1 MTIRFSKR
9 LEAIPG
15 YQAGVPAG
23 KAPEAIAGGD
33 IAQLASN
40 ESPWGPHPEVVA
52 AIERAAGAMNRY
64 PDPAATLLRRRIAE
78 RHDADPAAI
87 AVANGSCEFLLAAA
101 AALCEPGDEVVYA
114 WPSFSIY
121 PYVAPLS
128 GAREIRV
135 PLDDAY
141 EHDLDGMLAEIT
153 AATQMV
159 IVCNPNNPTSTHIP
173 IARIA
178 EFVAAVPDHVTVVLD
193 EAYAEYQLH
202 DDPEES
208 VDLWRRSQNLVVL
221 RTFSKCYGLAGL
233 RVGYALASAKV
244 RAALDA
250 VRQPFSVNA
259 LAQAAGA
266 EAVRHSDDVAQRVER
281 TIVERIFVE
290 EGVRELGLSTPD
302 SHANFSW
309 IDLGDADE
317 AEVVAALG
325 RARRDRPRP
334 GRRWAA
340 PATSA
345 SATARA
351 TRTSASWTGSR
362 LRSRAASPNQPG
374 CGGTG
379 MPPRLVSSRSS

>member
-1 MTIRFSKR
+1 MRFSKR

-15 YQAGVPAG
+15 YTAGVPAG
-23 KAPEAIAGGD
+23 KAPEAIVAED

-40 ESPWGPHPEVVA
+40 ESPWGPHSEVVA
-52 AIERAAGAMNRY
+52 AIERAASAMHRY
-64 PDPAATLLRRRIAE
+64 PDPAATLLRQRIAV
-78 RHDADPAAI
+78 RHDADPATI
-87 AVANGSCEFLLAAA
+87 AVANGSCEFLLAAG
-101 AALCEPGDEVVYA
+101 AALCEEGDEIVYA

-121 PYVAPLS
+121 PYIAPLS

-135 PLDDAY
+135 PLTDGD
-141 EHDLDGMLAEIT
+141 EHDLDAMLAEIT
-153 AATQMV
+153 AATQLV

-178 EFVAAVPDHVTVVLD
+178 DFVEAVPDHVVVVLD

-202 DDPEES
+202 DDPEET
-208 VDLWRRSQNLVVL
+208 VDLWRRSPNLVVL

-233 RVGYALASAKV
+233 RVGYALTSAKI

-266 EAVRHSDDVAQRVER
+266 EAIRHQDDVMQRVER

-290 EGVRELGLSTPD
+290 EGVRELGLETPD

-309 IDLGDADE
+309 IHLGEADE

-325 RARRDRPRP
+325 EKGVIVRP
-334 GRRWAA
+334 GAPLGGPGRIRVSYGTREQNQRFLDALAA
-340 PATSA
+340 AIE
-345 SATARA
+345 
-351 TRTSASWTGSR
+351 G
-362 LRSRAASPNQPG
+362 
-374 CGGTG
+374 
-379 MPPRLVSSRSS
+379 

>member
-1 MTIRFSKR
+1 VIRFSKR
-9 LEAIPG
+9 LDAIPG
-15 YQAGVPAG
+15 YTAGVPAG
-23 KAPEAIAGGD
+23 KAPEAIVAED

-40 ESPWGPHPEVVA
+40 ESPWGPHSEVVA
-52 AIERAAGAMNRY
+52 AIERAAGAMHRY
-64 PDPAATLLRRRIAE
+64 PDPAATLLRERIAAH
-78 RHDADPAAI
+78 HDADPASI
-87 AVANGSCEFLLAAA
+87 AVANGSCEFLLAAG

-135 PLDDAY
+135 PLTEGD
-141 EHDLDGMLAEIT
+141 EHDLDAMLAEVT
-153 AATQMV
+153 AATQIV

-178 EFVAAVPDHVTVVLD
+178 EFVAAVPDHVVVVLD

-202 DDPEES
+202 DDPEET
-208 VDLWRRSQNLVVL
+208 VDLWRRTPNLVVL

-233 RVGYALASAKV
+233 RIGYALTSAKV

-266 EAVRHSDDVAQRVER
+266 EAIRHQDDVTQRVER
-281 TIVERIFVE
+281 TIVERVFVE
-290 EGVRELGLSTPD
+290 EGIRELGLEAPD
-302 SHANFSW
+302 SHTNFSW
-309 IDLGDADE
+309 IHLGDADE

-325 RARRDRPRP
+325 EKGVVVRP
-334 GRRWAA
+334 GTPLGGPGHIRVSYGTRAQNQRFLDALAA
-340 PATSA
+340 AI
-345 SATARA
+345 
-351 TRTSASWTGSR
+351 
-362 LRSRAASPNQPG
+362 
-374 CGGTG
+374 
-379 MPPRLVSSRSS
+379 